1 MSFGLSGNKGSSSSS
16 SNSTTESWLLDIM
29 KPIIG
34 EAVGGAGNMPEYGF
48 AGLNPDQLD
57 ALQGIMGGQ
66 DWGKLQAGAGALGQM
81 GWDQMTQGGQYLQ
94 GAMGEYKDIMS
105 QMSGQGYQDMVQGLY
120 NSDLVNQQ
128 LDVMGNR
135 VQGTLDKNIQG
146 INQRAS
152 GSGNMGSSRAGVA
165 EGVAI
170 GEASDAMA
178 AGTAQIQNAA
188 WGQAISG
195 ANNQLSNMANAAG
208 QQLQLGQNLLNQ
220 GTNTIGGAMQWGQN
234 IQGGQMQD
242 MFNKLTA
249 GGIIQGNTQGQ
260 MDVDRLNQIIKDNP
274 ALGKLQ
280 LLLPIIGGTAGW
292 GSSTSGS
299 SSGSSSNVGFD
310 AGFKLPSDARL
321 KDDLEMVKEGEVHDL
336 SNGEVYYVP
345 RLYKWKWNE
354 KAHALFEAEGFTEVP
369 PECGVIAQELESIG
383 LDALVITV
391 ETKVEGLGGSVR
403 IVNYDGLYNFIKAVH
418 EKVEFE
424 QANKA

>member
-16 SNSTTESWLLDIM
+16 SNSSTESWLLEMM

-34 EAVGGAGNMPEYGF
+34 DAIGGAGDMPEYGF
-48 AGLNPDQLD
+48 AGLNQDQID

-66 DWGKLQAGAGALGQM
+66 DWSGLQQGAGALGQM

-94 GAMGEYKDIMS
+94 DAMGQYKDIMG

-128 LDVMGNR
+128 LDVMNTQ
-135 VQGTLDKNIQG
+135 VQGQLDKNIQG

-170 GEASDAMA
+170 GDAANATA

-188 WGQAISG
+188 WGQAITG
-195 ANNQLSNMANAAG
+195 ANNQLGNLASAAG
-208 QQLQLGQNLLNQ
+208 NQLTLGQNLLNQ
-220 GTNTIGGAMQWGQN
+220 GSSTIGGAMQWGQN
-234 IQGGQMQD
+234 ISSGQQQD
-242 MFNKLTA
+242 LFNKLTA
-249 GGIIQGNTQGQ
+249 GGIFQSNAQGQ
-260 MDVDRLNQIIKDNP
+260 MDTDRLNQILKDNP

-310 AGFKLPSDARL
+310 AGFNTGKSDERF
-321 KDDLEMVKEGEVHDL
+321 KDNIELVREGEVHTMK
-336 SNGEVYYVP
+336 NGEVFYVP
-345 RLYKWKWNE
+345 RMYKWEWNE
-354 KAHALFEAEGFTEVP
+354 KALAVFEAENYKEVP
-369 PECGVIAQELESIG
+369 HSYGVLAQELEAIG
-383 LDALVITV
+383 LDALVHKFPTD
-391 ETKVEGLGGSVR
+391 VEGLDGEYR
-403 IVNYDGLYNFIKAVH
+403 AVNYMGLHDFIRAVY
-418 EKVEFE
+418 EKVAAEAE
-424 QANKA
+424 

>member
-16 SNSTTESWLLDIM
+16 SNSSTESWLLEMM

-34 EAVGGAGNMPEYGF
+34 DAISGAGNMPDYGF
-48 AGLNPDQLD
+48 AGLNQDQID

-66 DWGKLQAGAGALGQM
+66 DWSGLQQGAGALGQM

-94 GAMGEYKDIMS
+94 DAMSQYKDIMG

-128 LDVMGNR
+128 LDVMNTQ
-135 VQGTLDKNIQG
+135 VQGQLDKNIQG

-170 GEASDAMA
+170 GDAANATA

-188 WGQAISG
+188 WGQAITG
-195 ANNQLSNMANAAG
+195 ANNQLGNMIGAAG
-208 QQLQLGQNLLNQ
+208 NQLQLGQNLLNQ

-234 IQGGQMQD
+234 IQGGMQQD
-242 MFNKLTA
+242 LFNKLTA
-249 GGIIQGNTQGQ
+249 GGIFQSNAQGQ
-260 MDVDRLNQIIKDNP
+260 MDTDRLNQILKDNP

-292 GSSTSGS
+292 GSSTSGN
-299 SSGSSSNVGFD
+299 SSGSSSNIGFD
-310 AGFKLPSDARL
+310 AGFNTGKSDARL
-321 KDDLEMVKEGEVHDL
+321 KEDLEVVREGEVHNMED
-336 SNGEVYYVP
+336 GEVFYVP
-345 RLYKWKWNE
+345 RIYSWKWNE
-354 KAHALFEAEGFTEVP
+354 KAIELFEKEGYKEVP
-369 PECGVIAQELESIG
+369 PAYGVLAQELESIG
-383 LDALVITV
+383 LSALVHKF
-391 ETKVEGLGGSVR
+391 ETDVDGLDGEYR
-403 IVNYDGLYNFIKAVH
+403 AVNYVGLHDFIRAVH
-418 EKVEFE
+418 EKV
-424 QANKA
+424 AAKAE